1 MVARKSDLRLI
12 PADGAV
18 LYADGTFQYAPR
30 FFKQMYSFSIF
41 KDGSYIPIAHFLV
54 QNKTSKTYKTVLD
67 MFMKECSAVGVDLK
81 ASLSFGH
88 IMIDFEIAM
97 LNAIKEKLQCKVVGC
112 RFHLGQSWQRQIGK
126 KGLATHYTNKDS
138 PEGSWLRGLFGLS
151 LIPDLIVGRVFER
164 YCKTPKGKSNLLK
177 DFQSYMRETY
187 TNEDALFPAEM
198 WAGLTGHTTNNG
210 AEAFHRHFGD
220 LFGYLK
226 TEPGIWHFIRNMEHF
241 NIRKDISIRSRKISK
256 KLIDDTN
263 EIIMSYNAKRI
274 SVTKLL
280 KKLSM
285 KNKPKSILRRQ
296 TK

>member
-1 MVARKSDLRLI
+1 
-12 PADGAV
+12 
-18 LYADGTFQYAPR
+18 
-30 FFKQMYSFSIF
+30 
-41 KDGSYIPIAHFLV
+41 
-54 QNKTSKTYKTVLD
+54 
-67 MFMKECSAVGVDLK
+67 
-81 ASLSFGH
+81 
-88 IMIDFEIAM
+88 
-97 LNAIKEKLQCKVVGC
+97 
-112 RFHLGQSWQRQIGK
+112 
-126 KGLATHYTNKDS
+126 
-138 PEGSWLRGLFGLS
+138 
-151 LIPDLIVGRVFER
+151 
-164 YCKTPKGKSNLLK
+164 
-177 DFQSYMRETY
+177 MRETY

-263 EIIMSYNAKRI
+263 EIIMSYTAKRI